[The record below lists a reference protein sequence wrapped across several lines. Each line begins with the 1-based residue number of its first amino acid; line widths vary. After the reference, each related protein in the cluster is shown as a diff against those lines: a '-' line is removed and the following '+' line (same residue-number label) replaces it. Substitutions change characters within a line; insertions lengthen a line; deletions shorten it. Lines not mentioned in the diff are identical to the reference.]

1 MMVLVSA
8 RSEPTTWFSF
18 LPFSLT
24 NFCSLG
30 ILVTFV
36 SSMFQIHRGSVILY
50 FCIMPVTYSLNQA
63 RTDCCV
69 RDEAQFLLICD
80 AFLTLSFLWCCIKLH
95 SHLYPAASYFT
106 LNPFILFS
114 HAHLYAVCRTFLP
127 VSGKPFLANLAKH
140 FVNSHS
146 SFSFRTF
153 GLQAPP
159 LLWPS
164 PFMMFFSHFLKDKY
178 AMSMLIDK
186 WCGWFGYVCY
196 KGLLARSIYVKT
208 LK

>member
-1 MMVLVSA
+1 MTVLVSA

-18 LPFSLT
+18 LPFSPT

-36 SSMFQIHRGSVILY
+36 SSTFQIHRGSVILY

-69 RDEAQFLLICD
+69 RDEARFLLICD
-80 AFLTLSFLWCCIKLH
+80 AFLTLSFLWHCIKLC

-114 HAHLYAVCRTFLP
+114 HAYLYAVCRTFLP
-127 VSGKPFLANLAKH
+127 VSGKPFLANLAIR
-140 FVNSHS
+140 FANSPS
-146 SFSFRTF
+146 SVSFRTF
-153 GLQAPP
+153 GLRTPP

-164 PFMMFFSHFLKDKY
+164 PFTMFFSRFLKDKY
-178 AMSMLIDK
+178 TCSE
-186 WCGWFGYVCY
+186 YVD
-196 KGLLARSIYVKT
+196 
-208 LK
+208 